1 MPSPPH
7 AAELLI
13 LFVKYPEPGRV
24 KTRLAVGVGPEQA
37 AAIYQDL
44 VQVAWSAASTWCHHA
59 SPSTSCPPAS
69 RTLWIY
75 FDPPSRESDMKA
87 WFARYASSSHL
98 PITWIAQPE
107 GDLGE
112 RLEYVFHKAFNDGFS
127 AVFAIG
133 TDCPSLTAKGLETAS
148 LRLRLSDAV
157 LGPAADGGYYL
168 IGLTQYHPNAFRK
181 IPWSSPQTLAAT
193 LSALRLLKWNVAELP
208 VLHDIDT
215 QADWERWLQ
224 SSTDQPN
231 PDPESCFCEDDL

>member
-1 MPSPPH
+1 MPSPPP

-24 KTRLAVGVGPEQA
+24 KTRLAAGVGPEQA

-44 VQVAWSAASTWCHHA
+44 VELAWRAASDWCHHPPHSSS
-59 SPSTSCPPAS
+59 SPSPS
-69 RTLWIY
+69 RTLWLY
-75 FDPPSRESDMKA
+75 FDPPSKESEMKA
-87 WFARYASSSHL
+87 WFARYPSPADL
-98 PITWIAQPE
+98 PMAWIAQPE

-112 RLEYVFHKAFNDGFS
+112 RLEYVFDKAFNEGFS
-127 AVFAIG
+127 AVSAIG

-168 IGLTQYHPNAFRK
+168 IGLTRYHPNAFRK
-181 IPWSSPQTLAAT
+181 IPWSSTQTLAAT
-193 LSALRLLKWNVAELP
+193 LAALHLLKWNVAELP

-215 QADWERWLQ
+215 QADWELWLQ
-224 SSTDQPN
+224 SSTHLSKSDRSEFFY
-231 PDPESCFCEDDL
+231 DEDL

>member
-1 MPSPPH
+1 MPSLPP

-44 VQVAWSAASTWCHHA
+44 VELAWRAASDWCHHPPHSSS
-59 SPSTSCPPAS
+59 SPPPS
-69 RTLWIY
+69 RTLWLY
-75 FDPPSRESDMKA
+75 FDPPSRESEMKA
-87 WFARYASSSHL
+87 WFARYPSPADL
-98 PITWIAQPE
+98 PMAWIAQPE
-107 GDLGE
+107 
-112 RLEYVFHKAFNDGFS
+112 
-127 AVFAIG
+127 G

-168 IGLTQYHPNAFRK
+168 IGLTRYHPNAFRK
-181 IPWSSPQTLAAT
+181 IPWSSTQTLAAT
-193 LSALRLLKWNVAELP
+193 LAALHLLKWNVAELP

-215 QADWERWLQ
+215 QADWELWLQ
-224 SSTDQPN
+224 SSTHLSKSD
-231 PDPESCFCEDDL
+231 

>member
-112 RLEYVFHKAFNDGFS
+112 RLEYVFNKAFNDGFS

-181 IPWSSPQTLAAT
+181 IPWSSPQTPSVSSNGTSPNCPCSTTSIPKLIGNAGSRAQRINPT
-193 LSALRLLKWNVAELP
+193 RIQNHAFARTIFKLL
-208 VLHDIDT
+208 
-215 QADWERWLQ
+215 
-224 SSTDQPN
+224 
-231 PDPESCFCEDDL
+231 